1 MSEKTTPPTFKAMNF
16 KLQLILFFVTGTLWE
31 PFYNLLCFMG
41 LNKLS
46 FFPRPEG
53 VPSTKTSAIGQFFLV
68 CSIVGAPFAYFRR
81 YQLLHYYIKASEPH
95 LAPLPKVKND
105 EGVEVPAERLNCIE
119 PMKFVGFAIVTF
131 LLIGLCIGSYALVIY
146 HLVVF
151 GTATGS
157 GSVWIDNKIYMI
169 FLPIAIGTTLMSF
182 GFIMRTIKEE
192 KKWFKAYNAI
202 AEEVMKK

>member
-68 CSIVGAPFAYFRR
+68 CSIVGAPFAFFRR
-81 YQLLHYYIKASEPH
+81 YQLLHYYIKSMEPH
-95 LAPLPKVKND
+95 LEKLPKVIND
-105 EGVEVPAERLNCIE
+105 DGVEVPAERLNCIE
-119 PMKFVGFAIVTF
+119 PMKFVGFAVATF
-131 LLIGLCIGSYALVIY
+131 LLIAICISSYTIAIYFLVKY
-146 HLVVF
+146 
-151 GTATGS
+151 GTGATS
-157 GSVWIDNKIYMI
+157 GNIWFDGAYMI
-169 FLPIAIGTTLMSF
+169 FMPIAIGTTFMSL
-182 GFIMRTIKEE
+182 GFSMRTD
-192 KKWFKAYNAI
+192 YY
-202 AEEVMKK
+202 